1 MGDAQLTGAVF
12 SSFHFQQWISA
23 HGYWGIFFLL
33 MLGIFGLPIPDE
45 PLLVLSG
52 YLISRGKL
60 HPAGVFLASFC
71 GSAVGISVSYLLGRQ
86 LGLRVISHYGNL
98 VGLSQEKLDRV
109 HSWFRGMGHWVLV
122 FGYFMPGVR
131 HITALVAGISSLEL
145 APFILFAYSGALLWV
160 STFLSVG
167 YFFADDW
174 DRISEAIHDNLIVAL
189 CIVAAAG
196 LAYVFARRLMN
207 RRRRAL
213 N

>member
-98 VGLSQEKLDRV
+98 VGLSPLG
-109 HSWFRGMGHWVLV
+109 SGLWVLHAWSQAHYGPCRGYLFIRV
-122 FGYFMPGVR
+122 GPIYPVCLFGRPTLGFNLPVR
-131 HITALVAGISSLEL
+131 RV
-145 APFILFAYSGALLWV
+145 LL
-160 STFLSVG
+160 
-167 YFFADDW
+167 
-174 DRISEAIHDNLIVAL
+174 
-189 CIVAAAG
+189 C
-196 LAYVFARRLMN
+196 RRLGPD
-207 RRRRAL
+207 L
-213 N
+213 